1 MHIAAAAARGDDI
14 ASLNNH
20 GLKYITLEQPGKQL
34 VPVIAPDA
42 DKTASWGHNHP
53 VFSRLLCPA
62 QLLQDFDADPIE
74 WVILLF
80 S

>member
-20 GLKYITLEQPGKQL
+20 GLKYIALEQPGKQL
-34 VPVIAPDA
+34 VPDIAPDA
-42 DKTASWGHNHP
+42 DKTASRGHNHP

-74 WVILLF
+74 
-80 S
+80 

>member
-20 GLKYITLEQPGKQL
+20 GLKYI
-34 VPVIAPDA
+34 APDA
-42 DKTASWGHNHP
+42 DKMASHGHNHP

-62 QLLQDFDADPIE
+62 RLLQEFDANTTE
-74 WVILLF
+74 
-80 S
+80 